1 MSFFNLYY
9 RPLLQPGS
17 YPTSSYLTQTPSEI
31 LFLHIFSDME
41 TEEYPPKAHSVLCI
55 PELLRLTFQLSD
67 PASNAVNARVCKRW
81 SEIALDCLWA
91 DVDDL
96 LRLLKLL
103 APMTVV
109 KGTRNVFDFQ
119 RSPQVH
125 DWRRFQKYAKRVR
138 RLTYDVKGL
147 PSPRVIR
154 FSAFD
159 TLARTRLRLDFL
171 PNLQSLTWI
180 GPLNYSIIFM
190 HDRIS
195 HFAISLSG
203 EGPSL
208 PLYFLD
214 VVSRMPNLITLDIRS
229 SIPMSKIQSE
239 MTAMLGALTHLISV
253 TFPPYYLTGD
263 VVEALSL
270 HPRLAE
276 IEFDF
281 AAILGFGD
289 ATRLIGL
296 PHFPAA
302 NLTKLFLDSTSILA
316 PDDIR
321 SLLSVVMDNC
331 QSLTGLSILS
341 PRNLSPDDLA
351 SLDEGVCTTFHT
363 IQPLLKLHGLTSF
376 EFVQPFPLLLQQRDL
391 EVIACSWPCME
402 ILRLNSHP
410 VTSHQ
415 TTSTLEGLIP
425 FAEHCPNLTE
435 LDLFLDATRT
445 DLPDPTVHFKALK
458 FLDVGLS
465 KIKDVDAVALYLC
478 QILPE
483 GCIVMSSGVVPRPG
497 EGLSEELLAAI
508 PKPCA
513 MWGDMHFVLP
523 PLIQL
528 RIRERERSRLMEQEL
543 AVLRKMLDKKITETG
558 GEASSRGVTDIT
570 MSE

>member
-1 MSFFNLYY
+1 
-9 RPLLQPGS
+9 
-17 YPTSSYLTQTPSEI
+17 
-31 LFLHIFSDME
+31 ME

-125 DWRRFQKYAKRVR
+125 DWRRFEKYAKRVR
-138 RLTYDVKGL
+138 RLTYDVKEL

-253 TFPPYYLTGD
+253 TFPPYYLTGE

-276 IEFDF
+276 IEFEYEQEQGIGKKEDVSNFTPGLAEGAFPALKSF

-321 SLLSVVMDNC
+321 SLLSAVMDNC

-425 FAEHCPNLTE
+425 FAEYCPNLTE

-483 GCIVMSSGVVPRPG
+483 GCINGPSSLFAFLFLLTMRYMIKRASKARPATPPTTPPAIAPTC
-497 EGLSEELLAAI
+497 EELVL
-508 PKPCA
+508 
-513 MWGDMHFVLP
+513 FVLLVLVAVPDVEVGAGELVDSGP
-523 PLIQL
+523 PMRGRQL
-528 RIRERERSRLMEQEL
+528 FFL
-543 AVLRKMLDKKITETG
+543 V
-558 GEASSRGVTDIT
+558 
-570 MSE
+570 